1 MIYIVIPFLIM
12 IICSF
17 IIIVKI
23 KFKSNQLAS
32 TNLVNNQNNRNR
44 QLITVLFVCDTL
56 FFTLIS
62 PLLILNATGYMKDNT
77 IPTTIGYIFAYSNH
91 A

>member
-32 TNLVNNQNNRNR
+32 TNIANNQNNRTEN
-44 QLITVLFVCDTL
+44 VDD
-56 FFTLIS
+56 
-62 PLLILNATGYMKDNT
+62 PLRSNNMRRRAKEVKYRLNL
-77 IPTTIGYIFAYSNH
+77 
-91 A
+91 